1 MAKDKPGYILT
12 KNPKDVVKLAKKWLK
27 ISPTERKEFRD
38 KNNLVSLISKARGSI
53 IFGAIND
60 AERSP
65 NNVVVGLD
73 EKGALIFVTGKP
85 AKVYDP
91 VSFLNKIVKKEDFD
105 YSNDADDEDDDEDDD
120 DEDVE
125 ENYGKTRLH
134 AKIRVCDEDVTL
146 TDDEVSAIV
155 EDYSLNDLSSPREI
169 IIAYNESR
177 KTEAE

>member
-12 KNPKDVVKLAKKWLK
+12 KKPQDVAKLAKKWLK
-27 ISPTERKEFRD
+27 ISPTERKAFRE
-38 KNNLVSLISKARGSI
+38 KHGLVSLISKARGSI
-53 IFGAIND
+53 IFGALND
-60 AERSP
+60 AERST

-91 VSFLNKIVKKEDFD
+91 ASFLNKIVKKEDFD
-105 YSNDADDEDDDEDDD
+105 YSEDEDEDEDDNEDEDDD
-120 DEDVE
+120 VE
-125 ENYGKTRLH
+125 ESIDETRLH
-134 AKIRVCDEDVTL
+134 AKLRVCAEGVTL
-146 TDDEVSAIV
+146 TEDDCRAIV

-177 KTEAE
+177 KNEAE

>member
-12 KNPKDVVKLAKKWLK
+12 KNPKDVAKLAKKWLK

-53 IFGAIND
+53 IFGALND

-91 VSFLNKIVKKEDFD
+91 ASFLNKIVKKEDFD
-105 YSNDADDEDDDEDDD
+105 YSEDEDDGDDD
-120 DEDVE
+120 DDKDDVE
-125 ENYGKTRLH
+125 ESIDEIRLH
-134 AKIRVCDEDVTL
+134 AKLRVCAEDVTL
-146 TDDEVSAIV
+146 TEDDCRAIV

-177 KTEAE
+177 KNEAE